1 MTWVIPEATA
11 YGGIL
16 LNSGGQVLLREPAN
30 HYDGYVWTFAKT
42 RPQGD
47 EKPEQTAR
55 RGVRGEVGHDA
66 KVIGVLPGVYRG
78 GTTTNAYFL
87 MISDHGHGS
96 ASQETQSIRWASY
109 EEARVLIKMTTNH
122 VGRQRDLQI
131 LEATQRWLEVNYK
144 GVIAFEQRGSSGWAI
159 KGDWMT
165 EEMPDRFV
173 TLPLD
178 FYLGPKDAEAI
189 RKGYIPSAMEEKWFS
204 YFVNNKLYQHRS
216 WTGFLIDSISFVEER
231 GGLRAVQAD
240 VNRQREQ
247 YSQTDDA
254 EDVAR
259 IELMVRELA
268 VQNRSFDT
276 D

>member
-189 RKGYIPSAMEEKWFS
+189 LKGYIPSAMEEKWFS
-204 YFVNNKLYQHRS
+204 YFVDNKLYQHRS

-231 GGLRAVQAD
+231 GGI
-240 VNRQREQ
+240 
-247 YSQTDDA
+247 
-254 EDVAR
+254 AR
-259 IELMVRELA
+259 GAGGCE
-268 VQNRSFDT
+268 
-276 D
+276 

>member
-42 RPQGD
+42 RPQSG
-47 EKPEQTAR
+47 ETPEQTAC

-66 KVIGVLPGVYRG
+66 KVIGVLPGVYNG

-87 MISDHGHGS
+87 MISNHGHGS
-96 ASQETQSIRWASY
+96 TSQETQSIRWASF
-109 EEARVLIKMTTNH
+109 EEARVLIKMTTNP

-144 GVIAFEQRGSSGWAI
+144 GVIAFEKRGSSGWAI

-165 EEMPDRFV
+165 EEIPDRFV

-204 YFVNNKLYQHRS
+204 YFVDNKLYQHRS
-216 WTGFLIDSISFVEER
+216 WTGFLIDRISFVEER

-259 IELMVRELA
+259 IELMVRKLA
-268 VQNRSFDT
+268 EQSQSFLY
-276 D
+276 